1 MAKTIV
7 VNRESLEELNGRL
20 ESVKIYINEATE
32 HAERAEVVIM
42 DYGTCRALKK
52 AMNNGIDKI
61 IALLKEIIKTFSIL
75 DTNGANDTEHIT
87 TPPSIP
93 KPPSTPTPTPPSSGQ
108 NPALANYQGLVQTL
122 SDNCTNT
129 ALAMMVQRQYIL
141 QYGSCNFSYSDME
154 PAVESYGG
162 HLDRTLPDGKSFH
175 THWGDADWISTVGNG
190 NLQAG
195 LAAILPEFPA
205 GIVLYAP
212 YASGG
217 AHAVLVTGCTVND
230 DGSFSFTAIDPANGQ
245 TTDLTQTT
253 LFTGSRDY
261 PGSYSSVDELLSRMV
276 PPRFYY
282 SYIESLG

>member
-42 DYGTCRALKK
+42 DYGTCRALKR

-87 TPPSIP
+87 TPPSTP

-108 NPALANYQGLVQTL
+108 NPALANYQGWHQTL
-122 SDNCTNT
+122 SNNCTNT

-141 QYGSCNFSYSDME
+141 QYGSCNFNYGDME
-154 PAVESYGG
+154 YAVEDYGP
-162 HLDRTLPDGKSFH
+162 HLDRTLPDGRTFH
-175 THWGDADWISTVGNG
+175 THWGDTDWISQVGGG

-195 LAAILPEFPA
+195 LATILPNHPA

-212 YASGG
+212 YASGDG
-217 AHAVLVTGCTVND
+217 QHAILVTGCTVNA
-230 DGSFSFTAIDPANGQ
+230 DGSYSFTAIDPAFNGE
-245 TTDLTQTT
+245 TVDLTQTS
-253 LFTGSRDY
+253 LFTGGSY
-261 PGSYSSVDELLSRMV
+261 HGSYSSVDELLSNI
-276 PPRFYY
+276 YHY